1 MPRPYQDLDV
11 CLGPPLW
18 PGSSVQLHALFLIRA
33 FGTLRK
39 EMGELG
45 HPFSVC
51 MTSSFF
57 SFLKKRNLNR
67 FSYLRQALETLQGIH
82 SSFVPKATQRGG
94 RKGAGDL
101 SHPMEDVL
109 RLTKRKIGLSLIRK
123 MKVKPKI
130 FRGIKSLPR
139 PHFHALRV
147 HQKNK
152 GNK

>member
-1 MPRPYQDLDV
+1 V
-11 CLGPPLW
+11 
-18 PGSSVQLHALFLIRA
+18 PGSSAMARKQCTTTCTFSHQGIWYTTERNGGTWPSFLS
-33 FGTLRK
+33 LYD
-39 EMGELG
+39 
-45 HPFSVC
+45 
-51 MTSSFF
+51 FF
-57 SFLKKRNLNR
+57 IFFFLKKRNLNR